1 MHPWLSLLYILRVFD
16 LLIDPTPGLKADERP
31 GKKGHKLYPA
41 PGQIA
46 ELASI
51 ESLAFQLG
59 LDLGRPF
66 LYFLCRVD
74 RFSSVFNGR
83 N

>member
-1 MHPWLSLLYILRVFD
+1 MFITSSYASLAFTPILRVFD

-51 ESLAFQLG
+51 ESQITVVA
-59 LDLGRPF
+59 
-66 LYFLCRVD
+66 
-74 RFSSVFNGR
+74 
-83 N
+83 